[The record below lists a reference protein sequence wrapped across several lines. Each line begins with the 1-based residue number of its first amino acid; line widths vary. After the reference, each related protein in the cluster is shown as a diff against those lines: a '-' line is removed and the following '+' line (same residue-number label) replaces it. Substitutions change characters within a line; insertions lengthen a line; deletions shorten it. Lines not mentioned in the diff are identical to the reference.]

1 MKERPSLTY
10 RDAGVDMD
18 AGEELVERIKPRVAR
33 TMRPEVL
40 AGIGGFGAM
49 IEIPEGRWK
58 RPVLVAGTDGVGTKL
73 RLAIDTGLHDGVGQD
88 LVAMCANDVVVQGA
102 EPLFFLDYYATGRL
116 SVDVAE
122 RVIAGIAEGCA
133 LAGCALVGG
142 ETAEMPGMYLE
153 GDYDLAG
160 FCVGVVERDRIID
173 GRRTREG
180 DVVIGLA
187 SSGPHSNGYSLIRR
201 LIAETGAD
209 ESTRVG
215 GARLIDLLMAPT
227 RIYVKSLLRLAAAV
241 DVHGFAHIT
250 GGGLTDN
257 IPRVLPD
264 GLSVRLDPGA
274 WRREPVWDWIQTSGR
289 IADAEMR
296 RTFNCGIGMIVVVAR
311 PEADAALELL
321 RVAGEQASVIGEVA
335 TGAGVQFGA

>member
-1 MKERPSLTY
+1 MTERPSLTY
-10 RDAGVDMD
+10 RDAGVDID

-33 TMRPEVL
+33 TQRPEVL

-73 RLAIDTGLHDGVGQD
+73 RLAIDSGRHEGVGQD

-133 LAGCALVGG
+133 QAGCALVGG
-142 ETAEMPGMYLE
+142 ETAEMPGMYPE

-160 FCVGVVERDRIID
+160 FCVGVVERERIID
-173 GRRTREG
+173 GTRTRAG
-180 DVVIGLA
+180 DAVIGLA

-201 LIAETGAD
+201 LIAETGAT
-209 ESTRVG
+209 EATRIG
-215 GARLIDLLMAPT
+215 GACLFDLLMAPT
-227 RIYVKSLLRLAAAV
+227 RIYVKPLLRLAAAV

-257 IPRVLPD
+257 IPRVLPE
-264 GLSVRLDPGA
+264 GLGARLDAGA
-274 WRREPVWDWIQTSGR
+274 WRQDPVWEWIRASGR
-289 IADAEMR
+289 ISDAEMH
-296 RTFNCGIGMIVVVAR
+296 RTFNCGIGMVAILAR
-311 PEADAALELL
+311 SEAGAALELL
-321 RVAGEQASVIGEVA
+321 RSAGEQASVIGEVVA
-335 TGAGVQFGA
+335 GAGVQIA